1 MEGSHHKDIQTK
13 KKILGQ
19 KINFISSQKKELCLY
34 IFLGEALNQGEPG
47 IPSWKTWKTKNPRQN

>member
-1 MEGSHHKDIQTK
+1 VEGSHHKDIQTK
-13 KKILGQ
+13 NKILGQ

-47 IPSWKTWKTKNPRQN
+47 ILS